1 MYTQT
6 EQNDTLYRVNISN
19 TTKQVS
25 VLCLAMESLDEQDAT
40 TYDSVDE
47 LPSWIQEGLAIL
59 SMTSSEP
66 PTKEVSG
73 VGRRIDKDTYWLYQ

>member
-1 MYTQT
+1 
-6 EQNDTLYRVNISN
+6 
-19 TTKQVS
+19 
-25 VLCLAMESLDEQDAT
+25 MESLDEQDAT

>member
-6 EQNDTLYRVNISN
+6 EQNDTLYRVSISN

-47 LPSWIQEGLAIL
+47 LPSWIQEGLAIC
-59 SMTSSEP
+59 
-66 PTKEVSG
+66 
-73 VGRRIDKDTYWLYQ
+73 Q

>member
-6 EQNDTLYRVNISN
+6 EQNDTLYRVSISN

-47 LPSWIQEGLAIL
+47 LP
-59 SMTSSEP
+59 